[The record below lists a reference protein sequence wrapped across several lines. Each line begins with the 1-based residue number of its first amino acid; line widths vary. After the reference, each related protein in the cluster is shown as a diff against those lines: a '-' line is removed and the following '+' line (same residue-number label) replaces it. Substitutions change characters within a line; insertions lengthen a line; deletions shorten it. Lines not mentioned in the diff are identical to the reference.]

1 MSTGDDGGVQFDAI
15 VLAGGAARRLGG
27 ADKPMLDVD
36 GAPMLVHVLDAVAA
50 AGIRVVVGPLRSID
64 RTVIWCHE
72 APPGGGPVAGLAAG
86 LPLTAASTLVVL
98 AADLPRIGPAIDRL
112 LEALRPQLDAV
123 VLSSGGR
130 RNHLAAAWHRP
141 ALVAALGRVGAP
153 QGVSMRALAA
163 GATVAEV
170 ADAGWGD
177 DCDTWSDLAR
187 HRSRSAR

>member
-1 MSTGDDGGVQFDAI
+1 MRFDAI
-15 VLAGGAARRLGG
+15 VLAGGGARRLGG

-50 AGIRVVVGPLRSID
+50 AAIRVVVGPRRAID
-64 RTVIWCHE
+64 RTATWCQE
-72 APPGGGPVAGLAAG
+72 EPPGGGPVAALAAG
-86 LPLTAASTLVVL
+86 LPLTTASTLIVL
-98 AADLPRIGPAIDRL
+98 AADLPRIGPAIDPL
-112 LEALRPQLDAV
+112 LEALRPPADAAM
-123 VLSSGGR
+123 LRSGER

-141 ALVAALGRVGAP
+141 ALVAALARVGAP
-153 QGVSMRALAA
+153 RGVSMRALAT

-170 ADAGWGD
+170 ADPGWGD

>member
-1 MSTGDDGGVQFDAI
+1 MQFDAI

-27 ADKPMLDVD
+27 ADKPMLDIV
-36 GAPMLVHVLDAVAA
+36 GAPMLVHVLDAVAM
-50 AGIRVVVGPLRSID
+50 AGTRVVVGPRRSID
-64 RTVIWCHE
+64 RAVIWCQE
-72 APPGGGPVAGLAAG
+72 TPPGGGPVAGLAAAV
-86 LPLTAASTLVVL
+86 PLTTASTVVVL

-112 LEALRPQLDAV
+112 LEALQGDAAM
-123 VLSSGGR
+123 LSFGGR
-130 RNHLAAAWHRP
+130 RNHLAAAWRRP
-141 ALVAALGRVGAP
+141 ALVAALGRVGGP
-153 QGVSMRALAA
+153 RGVSMRALAA

>member
-1 MSTGDDGGVQFDAI
+1 MQFDAI

-27 ADKPMLDVD
+27 ADKPMLDID
-36 GAPMLVHVLDAVAA
+36 GAPMLVHVLDAVAM
-50 AGIRVVVGPLRSID
+50 AGTRVVVGPRRSID
-64 RTVIWCHE
+64 RAVIWCQE
-72 APPGGGPVAGLAAG
+72 TPPGGGPVAGLAAAV
-86 LPLTAASTLVVL
+86 PLTTASTVVVL

-112 LEALRPQLDAV
+112 LEALQGDAAM
-123 VLSSGGR
+123 LSAGGR
-130 RNHLAAAWHRP
+130 RNHLAAAWRRP
-141 ALVAALGRVGAP
+141 GLVAALGRVGGP
-153 QGVSMRALAA
+153 RGVSMRALAA

>member
-1 MSTGDDGGVQFDAI
+1 MQFDAI

-36 GAPMLVHVLDAVAA
+36 GAPMLVHVLDAVAM
-50 AGIRVVVGPLRSID
+50 AGTRVVVGPRRSID
-64 RTVIWCHE
+64 RAVIWCQE
-72 APPGGGPVAGLAAG
+72 TPPGGGPVAGLAAAV
-86 LPLTAASTLVVL
+86 PLTTASTVVVL

-112 LEALRPQLDAV
+112 LEALQGDAAM
-123 VLSSGGR
+123 LSAGGR
-130 RNHLAAAWHRP
+130 RNHLAAAWRRP
-141 ALVAALGRVGAP
+141 ALVAALGRVGGP
-153 QGVSMRALAA
+153 RGVSMRVLAA

>member
-1 MSTGDDGGVQFDAI
+1 MQFDAI

-36 GAPMLVHVLDAVAA
+36 GAPMLVHVLDAVAM
-50 AGIRVVVGPLRSID
+50 AGTRVVVGPRRSID
-64 RTVIWCHE
+64 RAVIWCQE
-72 APPGGGPVAGLAAG
+72 TPPGGGPVAGLAAAV
-86 LPLTAASTLVVL
+86 PLTTASTVVVL

-112 LEALRPQLDAV
+112 LEALQGDAAM
-123 VLSSGGR
+123 LSAGGR
-130 RNHLAAAWHRP
+130 RNHLAAAWRRP
-141 ALVAALGRVGAP
+141 ALAAALGRVGGP
-153 QGVSMRALAA
+153 RGVSMRALAA